1 MLTHAQHA
9 NAIARGALCEAC
21 PLYGCGQGPVVPR
34 VVPDSDVLVVEES
47 PSQKDVDEGYPLSG
61 NSGTLIFDAL
71 AEGDVPHARTSTT
84 SVTLCRPPGGHLQAF
99 AGELRRRAR
108 ATKGEAVL
116 PETCCAPRLAT
127 DLREAR
133 PKLVLTLGSEALRAA
148 ARLFELPH
156 GAAKSAPGEPRV
168 ATLSRQHGAPVLL
181 PETARPSQVL
191 LGTFHP
197 RFIFAGNTTYL
208 PVVRADV
215 RRAATLALRAREVP
229 GARARLLDWETPQG
243 ILTPSAD
250 VCVNVLDVLRGSRQ
264 LVTVDI
270 ETDGIHTRV
279 CNLRCVG
286 LGATIPG
293 HGEVLIVI
301 PWQRMDGRPWWTP
314 AEQVR
319 VGRALGCMENMPL
332 SGHNLAFDSAV
343 LLRHGFLR
351 ARGRHWIDSLVLHHN
366 TTLSELPHDLGFVTS
381 RHFDAPHW
389 KDDADAKAVDGV
401 TDYWLHKYCLFRGTP
416 VVMADGTT
424 QSIDALVRAKSTAEV
439 LALKD
444 GQIVK
449 RRIVGW
455 HKQIVIGQKWV
466 NIRIERQRAS
476 ANGIVCTPEHRLY
489 INRHGES
496 AGRWVEARDVRVG
509 DALSLPERQFHAP
522 VKSALLGTLLGD
534 SSLTFSPSYRGRE
547 FEACAAGIAGGHTVK
562 SGLAQMK
569 RKLLPDLFVRQRK
582 LRPRPV
588 CVNGRRGEASEFLL
602 IASKQHRAL
611 ADFYPL
617 LYDQER
623 RRRLRTEVL
632 DALGPVGLAWWF
644 MDDGCRQNGAYLKQN
659 TGVRGGVRHSP
670 DSAVFSTQRYPAE
683 DVKLA
688 AAWFTRRYGATFA
701 CGDGTLRLSYKAT
714 ARLAEDIAPYI
725 FPLQRYKL
733 PRNVVWPEFDE
744 QYAFTRAFADAPVN
758 ARVASVEDFV
768 PAQAKNSRGNVVHTR
783 YCLDVEDAHNFFTPW
798 GLVHNCLFDVSAT
811 MRLIPRLIDA
821 VRECGTERSFAVDTK
836 LGPIARDMGTLG
848 LHFDEK
854 VRRQYFLTLEAA
866 GKERLELVRRIVGRS
881 DFNPGSFR
889 QVAHYLFQEKGL
901 SPPLA
906 TTGEEWAEF
915 AAGELQQ
922 DSDDLLDKAATNEP
936 ALLKLLDLGVDK
948 HTEAFIE
955 ALLSYRGIRKC
966 QSTYLGMKRDEN
978 SGQVQDVF
986 RARGVMQTE
995 SHGPGLENLS
1005 ILHPAWRVTGA
1016 VSGRWSSQPNCFDGD
1031 TEVLTRRGWVRFRD
1045 CEPETDEV
1053 AQAQV
1058 EDGRVEFVRPTAW
1071 VKKRYEGELLY
1082 ITTKKQIDLCC
1093 TPDHRIPFQH
1103 RRTGAWTV
1111 QPASSWLFEHRVRQ
1125 AGRYIGGTKSLSPAL
1140 VTLLCAT
1147 QADGSLDSRACRIY
1161 FGFSKTR
1168 KIKRLLDALKALG
1181 IEPTVT
1187 TQEAVSRL
1195 GVEEYQRERTRVYV
1209 PSHPITRFIRE
1220 LLGPTKVFGD
1230 WILDFDRQTLDLM
1243 AEEVWLWDGC
1253 ASRRSMF
1260 ASVEKINADW
1270 VQIITMLSGRRAKVR
1285 SYFPEDAP
1293 IQRRVSWQVDAT
1305 NQDYSMTT
1313 NASVERVPH
1322 NGFVWCVSVPSDTII
1337 TRKNGRVLFVKNCQN
1352 FPERV
1357 VYSVEEYRASKG
1369 KSGILNTRAQVTAP
1383 PGYVLVG
1390 ADYKAVELR
1399 LYAVQS
1405 GDAFMLEA
1413 LAKGLDPHALNYATM
1428 QSSKI
1433 DEVQKWYKRVQES
1446 DGKVKKYLRNIAKR
1460 FCIAEGELVLTLDV
1474 DGVVSETPIERVK
1487 RTDKVWDGVE
1497 WVTHDGVIF
1506 QGAKEVLFHD
1516 GLWAT
1521 EDHEVFLEDG
1531 RVCTHGEAQC
1541 LSLCLARGGKAGR
1554 PLRFMGSS
1562 ERGTDAA
1569 GVEAVCLGEMPQVSA
1584 REGSDVG
1591 ESEVREVFAM
1601 PGVLV
1606 RARRVADV
1614 ALHAIH
1620 SGPPTLYQSEESS
1633 VSRLRRAWYRVSL
1646 RVSGGSG
1653 ALRLG
1658 ALSAEAGIGAGPH
1671 QQQWALR
1678 AGEHSLRATREEH
1691 GQSSMYKAHRRVG
1704 LHRGRLAVW
1713 AKTCRETASPWLDK
1727 SPSVGARE
1735 KERETEGQ
1743 DLASNRR
1750 VVRVYDILNAGPRR
1764 RFTASG
1770 RIVHNCFLVLY
1781 GGEREKLFN
1790 TMSAD
1795 RNPDGSRS
1803 FPDLKPADVQRW
1815 WNNWHKT
1822 HPETKRWQ
1830 QRVVREFAR
1839 DGYVSAMIDG
1849 RKRFCA
1855 GGIDPNAACNHTIQS
1870 SAAAITNRAL
1880 VALAE
1885 RCPFQGWG
1893 PLAGPIL
1900 QVHDFLALQVPQ
1912 ERQAEAEALLEEC
1925 MPYALP
1931 NGFQFDIEQK
1941 SGTAWSDI

>member
-1 MLTHAQHA
+1 MLTHSQHA

-34 VVPDSDVLVVEES
+34 VVPDSDVLVIEES

-71 AEGDVPHARTSTT
+71 AEGDVPHARTSTS

-108 ATKGEAVL
+108 AAKGEAVL

-208 PVVRADV
+208 PIVRADV

-229 GARARLLDWETPQG
+229 GTRAKLLDWETPQG

-250 VCVNVLDVLRGSRQ
+250 VCVNVLDVLQRSRQ

-293 HGEVLIVI
+293 HGEVLIVV

-381 RHFDAPHW
+381 RYFDAPHW

-401 TDYWLHKYCLFRGTP
+401 TDYWLHKYCQL
-416 VVMADGTT
+416 
-424 QSIDALVRAKSTAEV
+424 
-439 LALKD
+439 
-444 GQIVK
+444 
-449 RRIVGW
+449 
-455 HKQIVIGQKWV
+455 
-466 NIRIERQRAS
+466 
-476 ANGIVCTPEHRLY
+476 
-489 INRHGES
+489 
-496 AGRWVEARDVRVG
+496 
-509 DALSLPERQFHAP
+509 
-522 VKSALLGTLLGD
+522 
-534 SSLTFSPSYRGRE
+534 
-547 FEACAAGIAGGHTVK
+547 
-562 SGLAQMK
+562 
-569 RKLLPDLFVRQRK
+569 
-582 LRPRPV
+582 
-588 CVNGRRGEASEFLL
+588 
-602 IASKQHRAL
+602 
-611 ADFYPL
+611 
-617 LYDQER
+617 
-623 RRRLRTEVL
+623 
-632 DALGPVGLAWWF
+632 
-644 MDDGCRQNGAYLKQN
+644 
-659 TGVRGGVRHSP
+659 
-670 DSAVFSTQRYPAE
+670 
-683 DVKLA
+683 
-688 AAWFTRRYGATFA
+688 
-701 CGDGTLRLSYKAT
+701 
-714 ARLAEDIAPYI
+714 
-725 FPLQRYKL
+725 
-733 PRNVVWPEFDE
+733 
-744 QYAFTRAFADAPVN
+744 
-758 ARVASVEDFV
+758 
-768 PAQAKNSRGNVVHTR
+768 
-783 YCLDVEDAHNFFTPW
+783 
-798 GLVHNCLFDVSAT
+798 DVSAT

-1016 VSGRWSSQPNCFDGD
+1016 VSGRWSSQPSC
-1031 TEVLTRRGWVRFRD
+1031 
-1045 CEPETDEV
+1045 
-1053 AQAQV
+1053 Q
-1058 EDGRVEFVRPTAW
+1058 
-1071 VKKRYEGELLY
+1071 
-1082 ITTKKQIDLCC
+1082 
-1093 TPDHRIPFQH
+1093 
-1103 RRTGAWTV
+1103 
-1111 QPASSWLFEHRVRQ
+1111 
-1125 AGRYIGGTKSLSPAL
+1125 
-1140 VTLLCAT
+1140 T
-1147 QADGSLDSRACRIY
+1147 Q
-1161 FGFSKTR
+1161 
-1168 KIKRLLDALKALG
+1168 
-1181 IEPTVT
+1181 
-1187 TQEAVSRL
+1187 
-1195 GVEEYQRERTRVYV
+1195 
-1209 PSHPITRFIRE
+1209 
-1220 LLGPTKVFGD
+1220 
-1230 WILDFDRQTLDLM
+1230 
-1243 AEEVWLWDGC
+1243 
-1253 ASRRSMF
+1253 
-1260 ASVEKINADW
+1260 
-1270 VQIITMLSGRRAKVR
+1270 
-1285 SYFPEDAP
+1285 
-1293 IQRRVSWQVDAT
+1293 
-1305 NQDYSMTT
+1305 
-1313 NASVERVPH
+1313 
-1322 NGFVWCVSVPSDTII
+1322 
-1337 TRKNGRVLFVKNCQN
+1337 
-1352 FPERV
+1352 PERV
-1357 VYSVEEYRASKG
+1357 VYSIEEYRASKG

-1428 QSSKI
+1428 QSMKI

-1460 FCIAEGELVLTLDV
+1460 F
-1474 DGVVSETPIERVK
+1474 
-1487 RTDKVWDGVE
+1487 
-1497 WVTHDGVIF
+1497 
-1506 QGAKEVLFHD
+1506 
-1516 GLWAT
+1516 
-1521 EDHEVFLEDG
+1521 VFL
-1531 RVCTHGEAQC
+1531 V
-1541 LSLCLARGGKAGR
+1541 
-1554 PLRFMGSS
+1554 
-1562 ERGTDAA
+1562 
-1569 GVEAVCLGEMPQVSA
+1569 
-1584 REGSDVG
+1584 
-1591 ESEVREVFAM
+1591 
-1601 PGVLV
+1601 
-1606 RARRVADV
+1606 
-1614 ALHAIH
+1614 I
-1620 SGPPTLYQSEESS
+1620 
-1633 VSRLRRAWYRVSL
+1633 
-1646 RVSGGSG
+1646 
-1653 ALRLG
+1653 
-1658 ALSAEAGIGAGPH
+1658 
-1671 QQQWALR
+1671 
-1678 AGEHSLRATREEH
+1678 
-1691 GQSSMYKAHRRVG
+1691 
-1704 LHRGRLAVW
+1704 
-1713 AKTCRETASPWLDK
+1713 
-1727 SPSVGARE
+1727 
-1735 KERETEGQ
+1735 
-1743 DLASNRR
+1743 
-1750 VVRVYDILNAGPRR
+1750 
-1764 RFTASG
+1764 
-1770 RIVHNCFLVLY
+1770 Y
-1781 GGEREKLFN
+1781 GGEREKLYN

-1912 ERQAEAEALLEEC
+1912 GRQAEAEALLEEC

-1931 NGFQFDIEQK
+1931 NGFRFDIEQK